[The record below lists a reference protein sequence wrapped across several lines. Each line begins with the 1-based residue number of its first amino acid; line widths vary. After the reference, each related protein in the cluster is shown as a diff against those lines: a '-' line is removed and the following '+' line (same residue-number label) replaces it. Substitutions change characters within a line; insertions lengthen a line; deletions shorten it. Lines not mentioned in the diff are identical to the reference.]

1 MQKDFNRLRT
11 GFVGACAALA
21 LMQGCVND
29 VKYVRLHQEY
39 QRHLKAEAEF
49 LQDLVLILQNGHF
62 DPAQIVSKFEKVK
75 LSRKEHRKTV
85 MWLSRKRIMLLEQ
98 EITECRK
105 EVQNLKHEMNEQV
118 MQMAEKILRQPE
130 ELSKEIDSQK
140 KVDAFVNEFIRH

>member
-1 MQKDFNRLRT
+1 MQDP
-11 GFVGACAALA
+11 
-21 LMQGCVND
+21 
-29 VKYVRLHQEY
+29 
-39 QRHLKAEAEF
+39 
-49 LQDLVLILQNGHF
+49 VLILQNSHL
-62 DPAQIVSKFEKVK
+62 DPAQIVSKFEKVE

>member
-1 MQKDFNRLRT
+1 MPTLRT
-11 GFVGACAALA
+11 LQQLPCAALA

-62 DPAQIVSKFEKVK
+62 DPAQIVSKFEKVE